1 MIFFI
6 LFFNIHDYLV
16 EIKVSLIIFVNILH
30 VLAYKFVRVILLK
43 ISMTLILS
51 NNRLLVLFFIS
62 KNRKLG
68 LICFYLSLIPLC
80 FSPITYILLY
90 IFKGSNSMFNRDQFN
105 TLEFSRKKKMYV
117 KKIYTMIFCICNP
130 LCVDYF
136 FHFERT

>member
-1 MIFFI
+1 MIFF
-6 LFFNIHDYLV
+6 FFFLNIHDYLI

-30 VLAYKFVRVILLK
+30 VLAYKFVRIILLK

-105 TLEFSRKKKMYV
+105 TLEFSKKKKM
-117 KKIYTMIFCICNP
+117 
-130 LCVDYF
+130 
-136 FHFERT
+136 